1 MKRLG
6 AWLLLFCTC
15 VSLCAC
21 GVGGGDAHVLGETV
35 STEIFEFTL
44 ERAELA
50 IAADGTVSKEKILM
64 PKEYDADVD
73 RENPYVAPT
82 GSVLVTFSCTVKNL
96 DRGSLGFCYND
107 TSGDPIVTFRYKG
120 KEYKATQ
127 TSYAKPDGADIFDIF
142 YKLNNEI
149 MSPGEELALRGCLT
163 VSVDADLNDPFE
175 LVVRIPAPGKIDES
189 DCTSDKQ
196 EMFIYQ
202 INQAG

>member
-6 AWLLLFCTC
+6 AWLLFFCTC

-50 IAADGTVSKEKILM
+50 IAADNSYSGGNILL
-64 PKEYDADVD
+64 PKEYDAEADQK
-73 RENPYVAPT
+73 NPFVAPT

-96 DRGSLGFCYND
+96 DRGSLGFLYD
-107 TSGDPIVTFRYKG
+107 DGWGDPIVTFRYKG
-120 KEYKATQ
+120 KEYKATDAV
-127 TSYAKPDGADIFDIF
+127 YAEPDSSGVFDI
-142 YKLNNEI
+142 NSSSNEI

-163 VSVDADLNDPFE
+163 VPVDADLNDPFE
-175 LVVRIPAPGKIDES
+175 LVVRLPAPGKIDES

>member
-6 AWLLLFCTC
+6 VWLLLFCTC

-50 IAADGTVSKEKILM
+50 IAADNSYSGGNILL
-64 PKEYDADVD
+64 PKEYDAETDQK
-73 RENPYVAPT
+73 NPFVAPT
-82 GSVLVTFSCTVKNL
+82 GSFLVTFSCTVKNL
-96 DRGSLGFCYND
+96 DRGSLGFRYD
-107 TSGDPIVTFRYKG
+107 DGWGDPIVTFRYKG
-120 KEYKATQ
+120 KEYKATDAV
-127 TSYAKPDGADIFDIF
+127 YAEPDSSGVFDV
-142 YKLNNEI
+142 NSSSNEI
-149 MSPGEELALRGCLT
+149 MKAGEVHALRGCLT
-163 VSVDADLNDPFE
+163 VPVEADLNDAFE
-175 LVVRIPAPGKIDES
+175 LVVRLPAPGKIDES
-189 DCTSDKQ
+189 DRTSDKQ